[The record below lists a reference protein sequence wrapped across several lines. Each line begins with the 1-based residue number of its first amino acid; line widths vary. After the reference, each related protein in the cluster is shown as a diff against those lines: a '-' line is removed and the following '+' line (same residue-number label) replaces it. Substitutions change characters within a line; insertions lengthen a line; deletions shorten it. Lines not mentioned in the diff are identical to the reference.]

1 MQTITGKE
9 IKFLPE
15 IIFDNVN
22 GKLDG
27 NEPFTIEFK
36 NTKDYPNTATKLS
49 VYVDFS
55 VPLFFSE
62 YFKNLIYDEINK
74 AIIAKFWKDCS
85 LEFNM
90 EKKDYDYEHKH
101 YIFYDDIDM
110 KIEYHREINKYNGE
124 EIEYMRLYIMI
135 YLIILT
141 KDKCQ
146 K

>member
-15 IIFDNVN
+15 TIFDNVN

-36 NTKDYPNTATKLS
+36 NTKDYPNTATKLGL
-49 VYVDFS
+49 YIDFS

-62 YFKNLIYDEINK
+62 DYKNLIINH
-74 AIIAKFWKDCS
+74 IIDSIIRKFWEDCR

-101 YIFYDDIDM
+101 YIFYDDVEM
-110 KIEYHREINKYNGE
+110 KIEYHREISKYTGE
-124 EIEYMRLYIMI
+124 EIEDMRLFMSIAI
-135 YLIILT
+135 E
-141 KDKCQ
+141 K
-146 K
+146 